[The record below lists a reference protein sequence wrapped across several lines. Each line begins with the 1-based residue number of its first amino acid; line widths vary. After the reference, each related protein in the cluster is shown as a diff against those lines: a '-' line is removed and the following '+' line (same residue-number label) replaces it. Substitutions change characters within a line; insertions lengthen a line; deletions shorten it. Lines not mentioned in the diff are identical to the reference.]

1 MCIACREVF
10 FANVPVQQSGTR
22 HVNLDPELDGGFMPY
37 EAGVH
42 MVLGFRLELEYTAAE
57 LDNVG
62 CFVPITA
69 QAMKAGLRVEDQLNA
84 SDKVIA

>member
-1 MCIACREVF
+1 
-10 FANVPVQQSGTR
+10 
-22 HVNLDPELDGGFMPY
+22 MPY

-42 MVLGFRLELEYTAAE
+42 MVLGFRLELEDTAAE

-62 CFVPITA
+62 CFVPMTA